1 MKKHSRISLIFG
13 LVLLIGSSAL
23 ALAQEGRVDRATVP
37 FSDPS
42 SPGTVKVTVFRGG
55 ITVTGY
61 SGKEVTV
68 EARVRGSMLQEN
80 EEEVNE
86 KARGMRLIRSS
97 ASGLSISE
105 EDNVMSIGSQ
115 SMKAAVDITIQVPFK
130 TTLKLGCFNN
140 GDITVD
146 KVTGEVE
153 VNNHNG
159 AITLTDITGSVVANT
174 FNGELKVTFVSITP
188 DKPMS
193 FSTWNGDVDVTL
205 PGSFKADVMLNSE
218 QGDIYS
224 DFEVQIKAQPPQAQE
239 EDQEQDEEQEVRGER
254 RERARYRIRF
264 DKTIY
269 GAINGGGP
277 AFTFKTYNGDIYIR
291 KK

>member
-1 MKKHSRISLIFG
+1 MRKHKPISIIIGLI
-13 LVLLIGSSAL
+13 LLMGIGTM
-23 ALAQEGRVDRATVP
+23 ALAQEDKVDRATVP

-42 SPGTVKVTVFRGG
+42 APGTVKVTVFRGG

-61 SGKEVTV
+61 SGREVIV
-68 EARVRGSMLQEN
+68 EARVRGSMLQEK
-80 EEEVNE
+80 EVNE

-97 ASGLSISE
+97 ASGLSITE

-115 SMKAAVDITIQVPFK
+115 SMKTAVDITIQVPFK
-130 TTLKLGCFNN
+130 TSLKLGCFNN

-146 KVTGEVE
+146 KVTGEIE

-174 FNGELKVTFVSITP
+174 FNGELKVTFVSIMP

-205 PGSFKADVMLNSE
+205 PGTLKADIKMNSE

-224 DFEVQIKAQPPQAQE
+224 DFEVQIKPQPIKTKKA
-239 EDQEQDEEQEVRGER
+239 DEEEEGQF
-254 RERARYRIRF
+254 RIRF

-277 AFTFKTYNGDIYIR
+277 EFSFKTFNGDIYLR

>member
-1 MKKHSRISLIFG
+1 MKKHKRISLIFG
-13 LVLLIGSSAL
+13 LILLIGSSAL

-55 ITVTGY
+55 ITITGY

-68 EARVRGSMLQEN
+68 EARVRGSMLQEQ

-86 KARGMRLIRSS
+86 KARGMSRIRSS
-97 ASGLSISE
+97 ATGLSITE

-115 SMKAAVDITIQVPFK
+115 SMKTAVDITIQVPFK
-130 TTLKLGCFNN
+130 TSLKLGCFNN

-146 KVTGEVE
+146 KVTGEIE

-205 PGSFKADVMLNSE
+205 PGSFKADVKLNSE

-224 DFEVQIKAQPPQAQE
+224 DFEVQIKYLPTQPQE
-239 EDQEQDEEQEVRGER
+239 RGE
-254 RERARYRIRF
+254 EEEGAEGKFRIKF

-269 GAINGGGP
+269 GDINGGGP
-277 AFTFKTYNGDIYIR
+277 AFTFKTFNGDIYLR

>member
-1 MKKHSRISLIFG
+1 MKKHNRISLIFG

-68 EARVRGSMLQEN
+68 EARVRGSMLQEE

-97 ASGLSISE
+97 ASGLSITE
-105 EDNVMSIGSQ
+105 EDNVMSIGAQ
-115 SMKAAVDITIQVPFK
+115 SMKYAVDITIQVPFK

-146 KVTGEVE
+146 KVTGEIE

-174 FNGELKVTFVSITP
+174 FNGELKVIFVSITP

-205 PGSFKADVMLNSE
+205 PSSFKADIKMHSE

-224 DFEVQIKAQPPQAQE
+224 DFDVQIRPQPKKT
-239 EDQEQDEEQEVRGER
+239 EQVDEEEEGEER
-254 RERARYRIRF
+254 RFRIAF
-264 DKTIY
+264 DKTIH

-277 AFTFKTYNGDIYIR
+277 EFSFKTFNGDIYIR

>member
-1 MKKHSRISLIFG
+1 MKKHKPISII
-13 LVLLIGSSAL
+13 IGSIL
-23 ALAQEGRVDRATVP
+23 LMGIGTMALAQEGRVDQATVP

-42 SPGTVKVTVFRGG
+42 APGTVKVTVFRGE

-61 SGKEVTV
+61 SGREVIV
-68 EARVRGSMLQEN
+68 EARVRGSMLQEQ
-80 EEEVNE
+80 EKEVNE

-97 ASGLSISE
+97 ASGLSITE

-115 SMKAAVDITIQVPFK
+115 SMKTSVDITIQVPFK
-130 TTLKLGCFNN
+130 TSLKLGCFNN

-146 KVTGEVE
+146 KVTGEIE

-174 FNGELKVTFVSITP
+174 FNGELKVTFASIAP

-205 PGSFKADVMLNSE
+205 PGTFKADVKINSE

-224 DFEVQIKAQPPQAQE
+224 DFKVQIKPQPIKTEKADKE
-239 EDQEQDEEQEVRGER
+239 EEGKF
-254 RERARYRIRF
+254 RIMF

-277 AFTFKTYNGDIYIR
+277 AFTFKTFNGDIYLR